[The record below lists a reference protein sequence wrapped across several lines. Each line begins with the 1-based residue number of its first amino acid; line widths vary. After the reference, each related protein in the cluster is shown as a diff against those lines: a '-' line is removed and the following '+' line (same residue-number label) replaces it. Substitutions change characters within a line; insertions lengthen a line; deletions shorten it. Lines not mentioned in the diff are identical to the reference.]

1 MKFIVDAQLPP
12 GLCVWLAERW
22 HIAQH
27 VYDLGLGGSAD
38 VVIAERAV
46 ADDAIIITKDEDF
59 LLLRL
64 PDRFGLI
71 WLRIGNATT
80 RNLTI
85 WLEARWGQVEALL
98 ANNERLIEL
107 R

>member
-12 GLCVWLAERW
+12 GLCIWLATRG
-22 HIAQH
+22 HDATH
-27 VYDLGLGGSAD
+27 VFDLGLGGATD
-38 VVIAERAV
+38 VAIAERAIT
-46 ADDAIIITKDEDF
+46 DDAFIVSKDEDF

-64 PDRFGLI
+64 PDRFGVI

-80 RNLTI
+80 RNLTA
-85 WLEARWGQVEALL
+85 WLDARWDQVEALL
-98 ANNERLIEL
+98 AANERLIEV